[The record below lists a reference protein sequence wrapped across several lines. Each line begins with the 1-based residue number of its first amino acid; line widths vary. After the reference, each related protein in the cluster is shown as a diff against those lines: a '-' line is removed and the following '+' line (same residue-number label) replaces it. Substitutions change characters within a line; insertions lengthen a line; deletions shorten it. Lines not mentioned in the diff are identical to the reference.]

1 MAYHHKEDR
10 EQRFKKLFDTC
21 YTRLYYVALAI
32 VKEADVAEDMVEEAF
47 THVWE
52 TRLSYDTMCQ
62 VSYFYL
68 LSMVHN
74 ACHDYLRH
82 SNVHQRYADFYIKA
96 HSEGIMAN
104 DNERDER
111 MAIIER
117 VRKAMPEKTRRIMDL
132 CYYENKKYD
141 EVAEIVGL
149 TKNGVRKQIMK
160 GLKMMREAFSV
171 NKQKNN
177 TPRRYL

>member
-1 MAYHHKEDR
+1 MADNHR
-10 EQRFKKLFDTC
+10 EEIFKKLFDTC
-21 YTRLYYVALAI
+21 YTKLYYVALSI
-32 VKEADVAEDMVEEAF
+32 VKEADVAEDIVEEVF

-52 TRLSYDTMCQ
+52 TRNDHDSMRH
-62 VSYFYL
+62 VSFSYL

-74 ACHDYLRH
+74 ACHDHLRH

-104 DNERDER
+104 DTDSDER
-111 MAIIER
+111 IEIIER

-132 CYYENKKYD
+132 CYYENKKY
-141 EVAEIVGL
+141 EEAAEIVGL

-160 GLKMMREAFSV
+160 GLRMMREAFSV
-171 NKQKNN
+171 NKQKK
-177 TPRRYL
+177 